1 MIVVALTN
9 LNPITLRSIEV
20 KDRFEAYDLY
30 SQNPN
35 YIIAFVNNKEITI
48 LGSRNHKDFLHD
60 ILLENGYIFK
70 GRKVKYMCEELDKP
84 IKQTIVLSAGK

>member
-1 MIVVALTN
+1 MVVVALTN
-9 LNPITLRSIEV
+9 VNPVRLRSIEV

-48 LGSRNHKDFLHD
+48 LGSKVQIESQYK
-60 ILLENGYIFK
+60 ILAEHGYIFK
-70 GRKVKYMCEELDKP
+70 GRKVKYMCDE
-84 IKQTIVLSAGK
+84 VA

>member
-9 LNPITLRSIEV
+9 LNPVTLRSIEV
-20 KDRFEAYDLY
+20 QHQHEAYDLY

-48 LGSRNHKDFLHD
+48 LGSQVQKESQYE
-60 ILLENGYIFK
+60 ILARNGYIFT
-70 GRKVKYMCEELDKP
+70 GRNVRYLCDE
-84 IKQTIVLSAGK
+84 VALSS

>member
-20 KDRFEAYDLY
+20 KNRYEAYDLY

-35 YIIAFVNNKEITI
+35 YIIAFINSKEITI
-48 LGSRNHKDFLHD
+48 LGSRVQKDFQYE
-60 ILLENGYIFK
+60 ILQAQGYIFK
-70 GRKVKYMCEELDKP
+70 GRGVRYMCDEL
-84 IKQTIVLSAGK
+84 V

>member
-20 KDRFEAYDLY
+20 KNRYEAYDLY

-48 LGSRNHKDFLHD
+48 LGSKTQKESQYE
-60 ILLENGYIFK
+60 ILCSQGYIFK
-70 GRKVKYMCEELDKP
+70 GKKVKYLCDEL
-84 IKQTIVLSAGK
+84 V

>member
-9 LNPITLRSIEV
+9 LNPVTLRSIEV
-20 KDRFEAYDLY
+20 QHQYEAYDLY

-48 LGSRNHKDFLHD
+48 LGSQAQKESQYE
-60 ILLENGYIFK
+60 ILARNGYIFI
-70 GRKVKYMCEELDKP
+70 GRNVKYLCDEC
-84 IKQTIVLSAGK
+84 A